1 MYTLVGGPFRL
12 GGRARFEEKKG
23 IAVTVT
29 GPDSLNNIRLLAEL
43 NDDEFKVVEKNC
55 RWKSYSA
62 SEQIIDQHSDSRDI
76 FFVAQGRV
84 RVVNYSLSGRE
95 ITFDDLEAGS
105 HFGELAAIDG
115 LPRSASV
122 MALEEVHIASL
133 PADQF
138 QEVILNHPT
147 IAWKLMKHLAHLV
160 RNSTSRIMDLSTLGA
175 NNRIH
180 ADLLR
185 LGRKATEDGL
195 TAEIKPIPVHS
206 DIASRVSTTR
216 ETVARVMNDLARKGI
231 VERLKDTMLI
241 KDLETLEEMV
251 EDVRGE

>member
-1 MYTLVGGPFRL
+1 MSD
-12 GGRARFEEKKG
+12 A
-23 IAVTVT
+23 
-29 GPDSLNNIRLLAEL
+29 LNNILLLSEL
-43 NDDEFKVVEKNC
+43 DKDQVSIVEKNC
-55 RWKSYSA
+55 RWKTYGSG
-62 SEQIIDQHSDSRDI
+62 EQIIDQHSDSRDI
-76 FFVAQGRV
+76 FFVTAGRV

-95 ITFDDLEAGS
+95 ITFDDLEPGS

-122 MALEEVHIASL
+122 MALEDARIASL

-138 QEVILNHPT
+138 QQVVLDHPE
-147 IAWKLMKHLAHLV
+147 IALKLMKHLAHLV
-160 RNSTSRIMDLSTLGA
+160 RTSTTRIMDLSTLGA

-185 LGRKATEDGL
+185 LARKVTEDNL
-195 TAEIKPIPVHS
+195 TAVISPIPVHS
-206 DIASRVSTTR
+206 DVASRVSTTR

-231 VERLKDTMLI
+231 VERQKNALVVQ
-241 KDLETLEEMV
+241 DLERLEDMV

>member
-1 MYTLVGGPFRL
+1 MSES
-12 GGRARFEEKKG
+12 A
-23 IAVTVT
+23 I
-29 GPDSLNNIRLLAEL
+29 DSLNNIRLLAEL
-43 NDDEFKVVEKNC
+43 DDAEKAVVEKNC
-55 RWKSYSA
+55 RWKVYDA

-76 FFVAQGRV
+76 FFVVDGRV

-95 ITFDDLEAGS
+95 ITFDDLESGG

-122 MALEEVHIASL
+122 MALDKAHIASL
-133 PADQF
+133 PAEQF
-138 QEVILNHPT
+138 QEIILQHPT
-147 IAWKLMKHLAHLV
+147 IALKLMKHLAHLL
-160 RNSTSRIMDLSTLGA
+160 RMSTSRIMDLSTLGA

-185 LGRKATEDGL
+185 MGRKIAGDENS
-195 TAEIKPIPVHS
+195 ASISPIPVHS

-231 VERLKDTMLI
+231 VERKKSALLI
-241 KDLETLEEMV
+241 KDMSILEEMV
-251 EDVRGE
+251 EEVRGE

>member
-1 MYTLVGGPFRL
+1 MPDGMA
-12 GGRARFEEKKG
+12 RAKAR
-23 IAVTVT
+23 IRRPRVTDALT
-29 GPDSLNNIRLLAEL
+29 DIQLLSEL
-43 NDDEFKVVEKNC
+43 SPNEVEVVEKNC
-55 RWKSYSA
+55 RWKTYGA

-76 FFVAQGRV
+76 FFVAEGRV

-122 MALEEVHIASL
+122 MALTEVRIASL
-133 PADQF
+133 PAEQF
-138 QEVILNHPT
+138 HSIVLDHPA
-147 IAWKLMKHLAHLV
+147 IALKLMKHLAHLV
-160 RNSTSRIMDLSTLGA
+160 RTSTSRIMELSTLGA

-185 LGRKATEDGL
+185 MARKVTEDDM
-195 TAEIKPIPVHS
+195 TAIIAPIPVHS
-206 DIASRVSTTR
+206 DVASRVSTTR

-231 VERLKDTMLI
+231 LERQKAALVV
-241 KDLETLEEMV
+241 KDLERLEDMV

>member
-1 MYTLVGGPFRL
+1 MS
-12 GGRARFEEKKG
+12 A
-23 IAVTVT
+23 T
-29 GPDSLNNIRLLAEL
+29 GTDSIRDIRLLAEL
-43 NDDEFKVVEKNC
+43 DDDELKVVEINC
-55 RWKSYSA
+55 RWKTYSA

-76 FFVAQGRV
+76 FFVVSGRV

-95 ITFDDLEAGS
+95 IAFDDLEVDS

-122 MALEEVHIASL
+122 MALEETRIASL
-133 PADQF
+133 PAEQF
-138 QEVILNHPT
+138 QDVILNHPT
-147 IAWKLMKHLAHLV
+147 IALKLMKHLAHLV
-160 RNSTSRIMDLSTLGA
+160 RTSTGRIMDLSTLGA

-185 LGRKATEDGL
+185 LGRKVSEDGK

-231 VERLKDTMLI
+231 VERLKESMLI
-241 KDLETLEEMV
+241 KNLEILEEMV

>member
-1 MYTLVGGPFRL
+1 MVNNDNRGKLVS
-12 GGRARFEEKKG
+12 ESD
-23 IAVTVT
+23 I
-29 GPDSLNNIRLLAEL
+29 DSLKNIRLLAEL
-43 NDDEFKVVEKNC
+43 DNSEQAVVEKSC
-55 RWKSYSA
+55 RWKAYDA

-76 FFVAQGRV
+76 FFVVEGRV

-95 ITFDDLEAGS
+95 ITFDDLDAGS

-122 MALEEVHIASL
+122 MALDSTRIASL
-133 PADQF
+133 PAEKF
-138 QEVILNHPT
+138 QEIILEHPS
-147 IAWKLMKHLAHLV
+147 IALKLMKHLSHLV
-160 RNSTSRIMDLSTLGA
+160 RTSTSRIMDLSTLGA

-185 LGRKATEDGL
+185 MGRKVSDDGG
-195 TAEIKPIPVHS
+195 AASISPIPVHS

-231 VERLKDTMLI
+231 VERQKDSLLI
-241 KDLETLEEMV
+241 KSMDILEEMV

>member
-1 MYTLVGGPFRL
+1 MVNSGNRGKLVS
-12 GGRARFEEKKG
+12 ESN
-23 IAVTVT
+23 I
-29 GPDSLNNIRLLAEL
+29 DSLNNIRLLAEL
-43 NDDEFKVVEKNC
+43 DNSEQAVVEKSC
-55 RWKSYSA
+55 RWKAYDA

-76 FFVAQGRV
+76 FFVVEGRV

-95 ITFDDLEAGS
+95 ITFDDLDAGS

-122 MALEEVHIASL
+122 MALDNARIASL
-133 PADQF
+133 PAEQF
-138 QEVILNHPT
+138 QEIILGHPS
-147 IAWKLMKHLAHLV
+147 IALKLMKHLAHLV
-160 RNSTSRIMDLSTLGA
+160 RTSTSRIMDLSTLGA

-185 LGRKATEDGL
+185 MARKVSSDGGS
-195 TAEIKPIPVHS
+195 ASISPIPVHS

-231 VERLKDTMLI
+231 VERQKDSLLI
-241 KDLETLEEMV
+241 NSVDTLEEMV

>member
-1 MYTLVGGPFRL
+1 MS
-12 GGRARFEEKKG
+12 ESG
-23 IAVTVT
+23 I
-29 GPDSLNNIRLLAEL
+29 DSLKNIRLLAEL
-43 NDDEFKVVEKNC
+43 DDSEQAVVEKNC
-55 RWKSYSA
+55 RWKAYDA
-62 SEQIIDQHSDSRDI
+62 GEQIIDQHSDSRDI
-76 FFVAQGRV
+76 FFVVEGRV

-95 ITFDDLEAGS
+95 ITFDDLDAGS

-122 MALEEVHIASL
+122 MALDNARIASL
-133 PADQF
+133 PAEQF
-138 QEVILNHPT
+138 QEIILEHPN
-147 IAWKLMKHLAHLV
+147 IALKLMKHLAHLV
-160 RNSTSRIMDLSTLGA
+160 RTSTSRIMDLSTLGA

-185 LGRKATEDGL
+185 MGRKVSGEGSSAS
-195 TAEIKPIPVHS
+195 ISPIPVHS

-231 VERLKDTMLI
+231 VERKKDSLLI
-241 KDLETLEEMV
+241 KDIDILEEMV

>member
-1 MYTLVGGPFRL
+1 MS
-12 GGRARFEEKKG
+12 ESE
-23 IAVTVT
+23 I
-29 GPDSLNNIRLLAEL
+29 DSLKHIRLLAEL
-43 NDDEFKVVEKNC
+43 DDNELAVVEKSC
-55 RWKSYSA
+55 RWKVYDA

-76 FFVAQGRV
+76 FFVVEGRV

-95 ITFDDLEAGS
+95 ITFDDLDPGS

-122 MALEEVHIASL
+122 MALDNVHIASL
-133 PADQF
+133 PAEQF
-138 QEVILNHPT
+138 QEIILEHPT
-147 IAWKLMKHLAHLV
+147 IALKLMKHLAHLV
-160 RNSTSRIMDLSTLGA
+160 RTSTSRIMDLSTLGA

-185 LGRKATEDGL
+185 MGRKVAGDSDEAIIT
-195 TAEIKPIPVHS
+195 PIPVHS

-231 VERLKDTMLI
+231 VERKKDSLVI
-241 KDLETLEEMV
+241 NNLDTLEEMV